1 MKIKRIRSIEKDNL
15 RAYLKNKEKPSLAIV
30 VASSP
35 SLKDI
40 KRDCS
45 LTAIA
50 IQLNK
55 NL

>member
-1 MKIKRIRSIEKDNL
+1 MKIKRTRSIEKDNF

-40 KRDCS
+40 KRCS
-45 LTAIA
+45 LSAIA